1 MLLEISCT
9 SRTAVSPS
17 HHNFHTTTMS
27 PSLGDFVLPRP
38 GGAPSSLKTP
48 IQAPTEAAFT
58 ETFGTL
64 LPPAK
69 YLNAVN
75 GKAAYYELLPSSH
88 SSLVNSSHTLDR
100 VLFIHGV
107 QTPALGMLP
116 LARALQ
122 ISFSRAH
129 FVLIDL
135 WGHGLSDTPVVPH
148 QASLFHQLLD
158 DLLAQLEWPS
168 AHLVGFSFGGALT
181 VGYVASRSS
190 RVQSFTLVAPAGL
203 IRSSNFTA
211 EEQGHL
217 RGDNEAAARK
227 WVLEFLEHG
236 ELVVPAD
243 WKERVGRGEVV
254 AQAVREWQMR
264 EHPGHVAS
272 VVAMYRDGGVMDN
285 DAEFVRAVR
294 TGIPSL
300 AILGEMDGVC
310 SERELNELG
319 FANVAVIPKVGH
331 GVVRERVPEVAAFIS
346 DFWTKL
352 DEVSSG

>member
-1 MLLEISCT
+1 M
-9 SRTAVSPS
+9 
-17 HHNFHTTTMS
+17 
-27 PSLGDFVLPRP
+27 SLGLEEFGLPRP
-38 GGAPSSLKTP
+38 GGAPSSSKSP
-48 IQAPTEAAFT
+48 IPGPAEAAFT

-69 YLNAVN
+69 YLNTVN
-75 GKAAYYELLPSSH
+75 GKAAYYEVLSS
-88 SSLVNSSHTLDR
+88 SPENSSHTPDR

-116 LARALQ
+116 LARALHE
-122 ISFSRAH
+122 SFPRAH
-129 FVLIDL
+129 FVLVDL

-148 QASLFHQLLD
+148 DSNLFHQLLD
-158 DLLAQLEWPS
+158 ALLDQLEWPS

-211 EEQGHL
+211 EQQGHL
-217 RGDNEAAARK
+217 RGGDEAAARK
-227 WVLEFLEHG
+227 WVLEFLEGG

-254 AQAVREWQMR
+254 AEAVREWQMH

-272 VVAMYRDGGVMDN
+272 VVAVFRDGGVMDN

-300 AILGEMDGVC
+300 AVLGGMDSVC

-319 FANVAVIPKVGH
+319 FANVAVVTQAGH

-352 DEVSSG
+352 NQASTD